1 MGPVEKRE
9 LALLLEA
16 SCGYPMDLVII
27 DGRVSGPA
35 AELFARGWVN
45 DAGLITEAGR
55 RRVRMVEIAVEC
67 HDAVTNELRPQRE
80 LPLAGSDAS
89 DGG

>member
-27 DGRVSGPA
+27 DGRVTGPA
-35 AELFARGWVN
+35 AELYARGWVN

-67 HDAVTNELRPQRE
+67 HDAIANELAAQRE
-80 LPLAGSDAS
+80 LPLAGGHDA
-89 DGG
+89 GG